1 MYSKLVAKVNVNDT
15 SELVLKT
22 QFDTDKLDLEN
33 Q

>member
-15 SELVLKT
+15 SGIVLKT
-22 QFDTDKLDLEN
+22 QFDTDKLDLRN